1 MRESLLT
8 QIPDNTNFLQLT
20 KFTLFFPDLPFARY
34 FCQSVVFPG
43 VSTNAVMVPTKMTN
57 TYRHGDT
64 LAYDNLTITALVDE
78 DFRVY
83 EETYNWLRNL
93 TTPIRYADYPTNKVN
108 DGPLYNDAILTVYT
122 NSNIAN
128 FRVKFRDCHPIS
140 LGGIQFNYSDTA
152 DNIPVVEIT
161 FRYDVFEIQRL
172 DN

>member
-1 MRESLLT
+1 
-8 QIPDNTNFLQLT
+8 
-20 KFTLFFPDLPFARY
+20 
-34 FCQSVVFPG
+34 
-43 VSTNAVMVPTKMTN
+43 MVPTLMTN

-64 LAYDNLTITALVDE
+64 LAYDNLTITALIDE

-93 TTPIRYADYPTNKVN
+93 TTPIKYSDYPRNKNNESALYN
-108 DGPLYNDAILTVYT
+108 DPANKKNESPLYNDAILTVYT
-122 NSNIAN
+122 NSNIVN

-152 DNIPVVEIT
+152 DNIPVAEIT
-161 FRYDVFEIQRL
+161 FRYDVFEIERL